1 MGQNQKCQT
10 SWSPY
15 QDDATLW
22 QVAADERDSD
32 FTTDAGGVYHNWGLR
47 LDQQVL
53 LVPDGSGA
61 AQVAINSLDAME
73 HPFHMHGHSVQVVG
87 WGPGRYD
94 PSSSPSSSTTT
105 TTTWNLANP
114 LRRDTFTVPA
124 ESHVVIRFM
133 ADNPG
138 IWVLHCHVAWH
149 LEAGML
155 VSFLE
160 RPVDLKRLVG
170 EMDAET
176 RALSESF
183 CPKRAGPDV

>member
-1 MGQNQKCQT
+1 M
-10 SWSPY
+10 
-15 QDDATLW
+15 
-22 QVAADERDSD
+22 
-32 FTTDAGGVYHNWGLR
+32 YHNWGFR

-53 LVPDGSGA
+53 LVPDGSGV

-94 PSSSPSSSTTT
+94 PTSSSLSTATTTT
-105 TTTWNLANP
+105 TTTWNLDNP

-124 ESHVVIRFM
+124 ESHVVVRFR

-138 IWVLHCHVAWH
+138 IWVMHCHVAWH

-160 RPVDLKRLVG
+160 RPADLRRLVG
-170 EMDAET
+170 EMDVGT
-176 RALSESF
+176 RELSESF
-183 CPKRAGPDV
+183 CPKRAGRGV

>member
-1 MGQNQKCQT
+1 M
-10 SWSPY
+10 
-15 QDDATLW
+15 
-22 QVAADERDSD
+22 
-32 FTTDAGGVYHNWGLR
+32 YHNWGFR

-94 PSSSPSSSTTT
+94 PSSSPSSSST

-124 ESHVVIRFM
+124 ESHVVIRFR

-138 IWVLHCHVAWH
+138 IWVMHCHVAWH

-160 RPVDLKRLVG
+160 RPGDLKSLVS
-170 EMDAET
+170 EMDTET

-183 CPKRAGPDV
+183 CPERTGRGV

>member
-1 MGQNQKCQT
+1 M
-10 SWSPY
+10 
-15 QDDATLW
+15 
-22 QVAADERDSD
+22 
-32 FTTDAGGVYHNWGLR
+32 YHNWGLR

-53 LVPDGSGA
+53 LVPDGSRA

-73 HPFHMHGHSVQVVG
+73 HPFHMHGHGVQVVG
-87 WGPGRYD
+87 WGPGRFD
-94 PSSSPSSSTTT
+94 PSSSPPSSSPSSSSSAAAADTETTKT
-105 TTTWNLANP
+105 VWNLDNP

-124 ESHVVIRFM
+124 ESHVVIRFR

-138 IWVLHCHVAWH
+138 LWVLHCHVAWH

-160 RPVDLKRLVG
+160 RPSDLRRLVG
-170 EMDAET
+170 GMDAET

-183 CPKRAGPDV
+183 CPKRAGRGV

>member
-1 MGQNQKCQT
+1 M
-10 SWSPY
+10 
-15 QDDATLW
+15 
-22 QVAADERDSD
+22 
-32 FTTDAGGVYHNWGLR
+32 YHNWGFR

-87 WGPGRYD
+87 WGAGRYD
-94 PSSSPSSSTTT
+94 PSSSPSSSSST

-124 ESHVVIRFM
+124 ESHVVIRFR

-160 RPVDLKRLVG
+160 RPGDLKRLVG
-170 EMDAET
+170 EMDRET

>member
-1 MGQNQKCQT
+1 M
-10 SWSPY
+10 
-15 QDDATLW
+15 
-22 QVAADERDSD
+22 
-32 FTTDAGGVYHNWGLR
+32 YHNWGFR

-53 LVPDGSGA
+53 LVPDGSRT

-94 PSSSPSSSTTT
+94 PSSSSSSRLSSAAKTA
-105 TTTWNLANP
+105 TTTWNLDNP

-124 ESHVVIRFM
+124 ESHIVIRFR

-160 RPVDLKRLVG
+160 RPADLKRLVG
-170 EMDAET
+170 EMDIET
-176 RALSESF
+176 RELSESF
-183 CPKRAGPDV
+183 CPKRVGRDV

>member
-1 MGQNQKCQT
+1 
-10 SWSPY
+10 
-15 QDDATLW
+15 
-22 QVAADERDSD
+22 
-32 FTTDAGGVYHNWGLR
+32 
-47 LDQQVL
+47 
-53 LVPDGSGA
+53 
-61 AQVAINSLDAME
+61 ME

-87 WGPGRYD
+87 WGTGRYD
-94 PSSSPSSSTTT
+94 PLSSA

-124 ESHVVIRFM
+124 ESHVVIRFR

-138 IWVLHCHVAWH
+138 IWVMHCHVAWH

-160 RPVDLKRLVG
+160 RPADLRRLVG

-176 RALSESF
+176 RELSESF
-183 CPKRAGPDV
+183 CPKRAGRGV

>member
-1 MGQNQKCQT
+1 M
-10 SWSPY
+10 
-15 QDDATLW
+15 
-22 QVAADERDSD
+22 
-32 FTTDAGGVYHNWGLR
+32 YHNWSFR

-53 LVPDGSGA
+53 LVPDGSGT

-94 PSSSPSSSTTT
+94 PSPSSSASSSPSSSSS

-124 ESHVVIRFM
+124 ESHVVIRFR

-160 RPVDLKRLVG
+160 RPADLRGLLDG
-170 EMDAET
+170 MDTET

-183 CPKRAGPDV
+183 CSKRAGRDV